1 MFDSDTLD
9 TLQTEE
15 GDSEGAQ
22 TVEGDSEGV
31 DLGSHLDDDLELSRR
46 ERAVLEFFI
55 AKIRLRSQRA
65 MKYWAMVP
73 TLCTHSRGYMKS
85 LPNHPLHGVGCCMST
100 LWSTLNDMYESATPA
115 RMDVIENQYTMSV
128 AFDNWQ
134 QMIQK
139 IWQTSGCSSNYL
151 KGVASFAKKDKAVLL
166 PLKSILKSPSGLRF
180 RVLHTEFID
189 AYSTIVRGKLIAC
202 GGVPENTT
210 SLVNDERESDEVVI
224 TTGAL
229 VWPMIGWEVE
239 YIAGVPCHSPTL
251 SYVHTIIP
259 HPP

>member
-1 MFDSDTLD
+1 MNLCTDSINEFVAVVESAYKTSFLAQYSGFHFVDTYLVDRRCIRQMYTEMMRIFPFVHAVIAMTVSNPRSETVNVFDRD

-15 GDSEGAQ
+15 GDSEGALQ
-22 TVEGDSEGV
+22 TEEGDSEGAEHV
-31 DLGSHLDDDLELSRR
+31 SHLNDDFELSRH

-65 MKYWAMVP
+65 MKYCAMVP
-73 TLCTHSRGYMKS
+73 TLGTHSRGYMKS

-139 IWQTSGCSSNYL
+139 FWQTSGCSS
-151 KGVASFAKKDKAVLL
+151 KGR
-166 PLKSILKSPSGLRF
+166 LRLGHN
-180 RVLHTEFID
+180 R
-189 AYSTIVRGKLIAC
+189 SR
-202 GGVPENTT
+202 N
-210 SLVNDERESDEVVI
+210 R
-224 TTGAL
+224 
-229 VWPMIGWEVE
+229 
-239 YIAGVPCHSPTL
+239 
-251 SYVHTIIP
+251 
-259 HPP
+259 